1 MYQNAYNIPGLEE
14 QMLVPSALAC
24 GFSDSILD
32 FSVFFLIK
40 DLAFDHWVHCPARG
54 TLKLSSLLDENM
66 NKVVSPLHLANLPN
80 ENLINKSLTA
90 VLVKPRGLQLVL
102 I

>member
-14 QMLVPSALAC
+14 QMLVPSALAS

-54 TLKLSSLLDENM
+54 TLKLSSLLDENV
-66 NKVVSPLHLANLPN
+66 NKVVSPLHLANLPM
-80 ENLINKSLTA
+80 ENFIK
-90 VLVKPRGLQLVL
+90 
-102 I
+102 